1 MCLCDLRSESLA
13 AKDAKDAKEM
23 QKKEKNENS
32 WQ

>member
-1 MCLCDLRSESLA
+1 MYLCDLRSESLA

-23 QKKEKNENS
+23 QKKEKIENS